1 MLPFEDENKM
11 SGILS
16 GSYPGMGPTG
26 INPINEHMFSNIFSR
41 LQHPQIPQIPKKEE
55 EKKVK
60 FHFSISFSII
70 CVKFGNT
77 TCLKRELH
85 VKNLESFI

>member
-16 GSYPGMGPTG
+16 NSYPGMGSTG

-60 FHFSISFSII
+60 LNSFITLFII
-70 CVKFGNT
+70 YVKSANT
-77 TCLKRELH
+77 TSLKT
-85 VKNLESFI
+85 

>member
-16 GSYPGMGPTG
+16 GLYPGMGPTG

-60 FHFSISFSII
+60 FFFHVIFHISY
-70 CVKFGNT
+70 VKKSN
-77 TCLKRELH
+77 LKGS
-85 VKNLESFI
+85 KT

>member
-16 GSYPGMGPTG
+16 NSYPGMGPTG

-55 EKKVK
+55 EK
-60 FHFSISFSII
+60 
-70 CVKFGNT
+70 
-77 TCLKRELH
+77 R
-85 VKNLESFI
+85 